1 MPTSVRVFQEC
12 CPRVSTISA
21 FTVRVFPE
29 WCPHVTGICRVTKE
43 NQGFLSRRE
52 FDLIQDHAN
61 VILMSRAAV
70 VDFEEFTR
78 QLGRGRFKGA
88 TDVFPTEPFEKEHPI
103 RSLSNVILSPHRAG
117 GIPQAFF
124 EIGEMVTDDLLSILK
139 GVPPVR
145 MQSAQPEIVTRL
157 VSKPIKE

>member
-1 MPTSVRVFQEC
+1 
-12 CPRVSTISA
+12 
-21 FTVRVFPE
+21 
-29 WCPHVTGICRVTKE
+29 VTGICRVTKE